1 MSDDEARALARD
13 TAERL
18 VASAGTGT
26 ASPDLGEGAPGIA
39 LALLHAAELFDDD
52 GCLRAGQLQLRR
64 TAEATATTPLT
75 SAGLYSGTAGIVWVV
90 AEYARRESRYL
101 PTLTT
106 MTDQLARQSLALRHP
121 LSAGSV
127 APYDYDVLEGAAGR
141 LAALLKA
148 AEVLGRPATGA
159 TREAIDD
166 LVDYLLAL
174 THADGSSGVNGDGVP
189 KWVCTAASY
198 PTALGT
204 GAETATGRW
213 YAETFPEGHF
223 NLGFAHGPPGVLAA
237 LCRADLARSHGVVGR
252 DGRGDARARRV
263 RQRIDALVRQIDA
276 WRLDGHD
283 DPAWAALVPPDPATG
298 LPDTGAAQEPAR
310 AAWCYGAPGIAASLL
325 SAAKASAACG
335 TPGGAA
341 DLAAAALLGVRRAP
355 AEQQRLFSPTVCHGL
370 AGLLAICGRAAAHT
384 RAPEL
389 RQMCAELRSRLCAYA
404 DPDHPYLFA
413 DRPVPERPEHRPG
426 LLTGAAGVLLAL
438 LGSVSPE
445 AAAWDEVLFLTRSES
460 QSRV

>member
-1 MSDDEARALARD
+1 MSDDEARGLARD
-13 TAERL
+13 MAGRL
-18 VASAGTGT
+18 VESAGTGT

-39 LALLHAAELFDDD
+39 LALLHAAEVFDDD
-52 GCLRAGQLQLRR
+52 GYMRAGRLQLRR

-90 AEYARRESRYL
+90 AEYARREPRYL
-101 PTLTT
+101 RTLTA
-106 MTDQLARQSLALRHP
+106 MTDQLARQSLALTHP

-174 THADGSSGVNGDGVP
+174 TRADGNGDGMP
-189 KWVCTAASY
+189 TWVCAPASY

-204 GAETATGRW
+204 GAGTATGRW

-223 NLGFAHGPPGVLAA
+223 NLGFAHGPPGILAA
-237 LCRADLARSHGVVGR
+237 LCRVDLAHTHGVVGR
-252 DGRGDARARRV
+252 GGRGDTRARLV
-263 RQRIDALVRQIDA
+263 RQRIDALVRRMDA

-283 DPAWAALVPPDPATG
+283 HPAWAALVPPDPATG

-325 SAAKASAACG
+325 SAATASAACG
-335 TPGGAA
+335 APGGAV
-341 DLAAAALLGVRRAP
+341 DLATAALLGVRRAP

-384 RAPEL
+384 REPDL

-426 LLTGAAGVLLAL
+426 LLTGAAGALLAL

-445 AAAWDEVLFLTRSES
+445 AAEWDEVLFLTRSDSES